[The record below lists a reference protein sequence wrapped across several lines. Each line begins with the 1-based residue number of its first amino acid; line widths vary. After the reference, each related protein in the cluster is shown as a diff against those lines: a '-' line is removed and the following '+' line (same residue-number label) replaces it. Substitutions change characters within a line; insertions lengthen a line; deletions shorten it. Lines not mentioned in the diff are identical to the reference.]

1 MARMSGEIGDY
12 GCSRCGQM
20 IGGERDEVSE
30 QTNIVPFPLTVR
42 GVLPLA
48 NPAPTEYEFT
58 EQELAALCRWF
69 SAMKYAFPG
78 TEGVMIVNHQE
89 NYSAVGLY
97 NRAGGAPNCL
107 VAKHEVSG
115 TVRFFWS
122 TEFDPPRPIAGLAEI
137 TDAHI
142 RAIRPPRNEK
152 GWLDPAGWMGVYAS
166 RLIATQ
172 LQVV

>member
-1 MARMSGEIGDY
+1 VSEGNGTGPPAVGLT
-12 GCSRCGQM
+12 

-30 QTNIVPFPLTVR
+30 QINIVPFPLTVR
-42 GVLPLA
+42 GVPLLA
-48 NPAPTEYEFT
+48 DAAAYPIRTKYEFT
-58 EQELAALCRWF
+58 EEELVGLCRWF

-78 TEGVMIVNHQE
+78 TEGVMMVNHQE
-89 NYSAVGLY
+89 SYSAVGLY
-97 NRAGGAPNCL
+97 NWAGGAPNCL
-107 VAKHEVSG
+107 VAKHEVG
-115 TVRFFWS
+115 GVIRFFWS
-122 TEFDPPRPIAGLAEI
+122 TEFDTPRPINDLSEI

>member
-1 MARMSGEIGDY
+1 
-12 GCSRCGQM
+12 M
-20 IGGERDEVSE
+20 IGGERDEVSD
-30 QTNIVPFPLTVR
+30 QTNIVPFPLTLHAVPPAT
-42 GVLPLA
+42 VPA
-48 NPAPTEYEFT
+48 CDAAPTKYEFT
-58 EQELAALCRWF
+58 EQELVALCRWF

-78 TEGVMIVNHQE
+78 TEGVMMVNHQE

-107 VAKHEVSG
+107 VAKHEVG
-115 TVRFFWS
+115 GAACFFWS
-122 TEFDPPRPIAGLAEI
+122 TEFDRPRPIAGLAEI

-142 RAIRPPRNEK
+142 RAIRPPRDER
-152 GWLDPAGWMGVYAS
+152 GWLDPAGWMGVYAA